1 MAKPAGVFTR
11 EDWPHVAGGT
21 RRTRAF
27 RPDLLELDCDV
38 VVVGS
43 GAGGGVVAAELA
55 EGGLNVIVVE
65 EGGYH
70 PTESFTPDSGDAIRR
85 LYRDGGA
92 VMALG
97 APPVTYSEGRCVG
110 GSTVINGGM
119 TWRTPDKILGR
130 WAREDWV
137 ERIQADEMDATF
149 SRVERFIS
157 AAHQDPWT
165 VGRDNQ
171 LLHDGARQQGWN
183 VVDNIRNQFH
193 CAGTNNCAFGCP
205 TGAKRSTL
213 VTYIPRALHFGAR
226 VLANCRVDRVRRRGK
241 RITGVEGHLVQ
252 ANATQGFAF
261 RINARRVVLSA
272 GAIHTPGI
280 LFRSGIESPS
290 GRIGHNLSL
299 HPNVKV
305 TAVFDDEIRG
315 WEGVHQA
322 YQVREFQDEGL
333 VFAAVN
339 IPPSITAMTLP
350 FYGSQLRDLMRDYPR
365 MVVAGML
372 LEDTETGRV
381 RNVAGKPT
389 ATYQLSDFDAQR
401 LVRGT
406 ALLSEMLFGMG
417 AKRIV
422 LPFEGIP
429 DLRSADDVKRLYA
442 QRVPKECMELV
453 TVHMMGTCAM
463 GGDRARH
470 VCDSWGRVYDTE
482 GLIVADASLFPSP
495 IGVNPM
501 ETIMALATRTAATI
515 LDEGRRPAR
524 LFA

>member
-1 MAKPAGVFTR
+1 MSKPDHLYTR
-11 EDWPHVAGGT
+11 EDWPHIPGST
-21 RRTRAF
+21 RRRRAF
-27 RPDLLELDCDV
+27 RPDAVEFDCDV

-43 GAGGGVVAAELA
+43 GAGGAVVAAELA
-55 EGGLNVIVVE
+55 EGGLDVIVVE

-70 PTESFTPDSGDAIRR
+70 PTESFTPDSAAAIRN

-92 VMALG
+92 IMALG

-119 TWRTPDKILGR
+119 TWRTPEKILGR

-137 ERIQADEMDATF
+137 EQIRAEDMDSTF
-149 SRVERFIS
+149 SRVERMIS
-157 AAHQDPWT
+157 AEHQDPWT
-165 VGRDNQ
+165 VGRDNR
-171 LLHDGARQQGWN
+171 LLQEGALKKSWD
-183 VVDNIRNQFH
+183 VIPNIRNQFH

-213 VTYIPRALHFGAR
+213 VTYIPRSLHFGAR
-226 VLANCRVDRVRRRGK
+226 VLSNCRVDRVTSKGK
-241 RITGVEGHLVQ
+241 RITGVEGHVVTQ
-252 ANATQGFAF
+252 NARDGFPF
-261 RINARRVVLSA
+261 RIHARRVVLSA

-280 LFRSGIESPS
+280 LFRSGVHSPS
-290 GRIGHNLSL
+290 GRLGHNLSL

-322 YQVREFQDEGL
+322 YQVREFQNEGL

-339 IPPSITAMTLP
+339 IPPSIAAMTLP
-350 FYGSQLRDLMRDYPR
+350 FYGAELRDLMLDYPR
-365 MVVAGML
+365 MVIAGML

-381 RNVAGKPT
+381 RNAAGKPL
-389 ATYQLSDFDAQR
+389 ATYQLSDFDAER

-406 ALLSEMLFGMG
+406 ALLSEMLFDMG

-429 DLRSADDVKRLYA
+429 DLKSGDDVKRLYA
-442 QRVPKECMELV
+442 QRIPKECMELV

-482 GLIVADASLFPSP
+482 GLLVADASLFPSP

-501 ETIMALATRTAATI
+501 ETIMALGTRVAAQI
-515 LDEGRRPAR
+515 LAEGRQPTR
-524 LFA
+524 LYA